1 MAERNERIR
10 EWKDLTGPALTALD
24 REHTVVVVSCSP
36 LEVHGPHL
44 PVSADMCE
52 AEGLLHRTME
62 LLLERDAKLSFVRL
76 PPIYV
81 AADVLPHRGS
91 LKFRASTVV
100 RVLTEL
106 GTTLARQG
114 FKDIWVAN
122 FHGGP
127 RHFVAIERAAHDVN
141 RRAGARML
149 SVFGLLLKE
158 LTGGSSDLATLLGG
172 MGGITEAEL
181 RGDSHGGLIETALLL
196 HLTGENVDPAFAQ
209 LPPRS
214 LEIVLRERGEPP
226 LQKGERPTALELI
239 RSFPLKQRYYE
250 VETYAGAPAKAS
262 PELGKRYLDVLAGKS
277 ADALAKVL
285 SGERALRDVHSPLWP
300 MRHVILSRAV
310 GWLFDRLVPVQRS
323 PV

>member
-1 MAERNERIR
+1 MTARPRIQ
-10 EWKDLTGPALTALD
+10 EWKDLTGPALQALD
-24 REHTVVVVSCSP
+24 RKSTVVVVTCSP

-44 PVSADMCE
+44 PVSADLTE

-62 LLLERDAKLSFVRL
+62 MLLERHAEISFVRL
-76 PPIYV
+76 PPIFV

-91 LKFRASTVV
+91 LRFRASTVT

-106 GTTLARQG
+106 GETLARQG
-114 FKDIWVAN
+114 FRDIWVAN

-127 RHFVAIERAAHDVN
+127 RHFMAIEQAAHDVN
-141 RRAGARML
+141 RRTGARML
-149 SVFGLLLKE
+149 SVFGLLTRE

-172 MGGITEAEL
+172 LGGITREEL

-196 HLTGENVDPAFAQ
+196 HLTGENVARDFAS

-214 LEIVLRERGEPP
+214 LELSLRERGQPA
-226 LQKGERPTALELI
+226 LQRGEKPTVWELI

-250 VETYAGAPAKAS
+250 TETYAGAPGKAS
-262 PELGKRYLDVLAGKS
+262 PELGRLYLDLLSEKS
-277 ADALAKVL
+277 ASALSAVWTGARPL
-285 SGERALRDVHSPLWP
+285 SEARSPLWP
-300 MRHVILSRAV
+300 MRRVILSRSV
-310 GWLFDRLVPVQRS
+310 GWLFDRLVPTRAS